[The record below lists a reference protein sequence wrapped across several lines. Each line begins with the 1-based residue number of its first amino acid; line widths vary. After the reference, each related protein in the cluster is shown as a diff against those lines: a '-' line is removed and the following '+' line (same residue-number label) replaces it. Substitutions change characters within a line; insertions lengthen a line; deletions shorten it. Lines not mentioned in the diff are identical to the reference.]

1 MISPNEPID
10 KKPLMNLWGLSILL
24 IFILI
29 FQLVGFFL
37 SKIILA
43 TVFNISADQVADLM
57 SHPDGTA
64 LSINIGRFSNLIN
77 FLCYMGIPS
86 VLFLL
91 INRVSINEIG
101 HYNLKPILPKIGWS
115 VLLGISA
122 IPVISVL
129 TKWTSHLPF
138 PESVESIAKKL
149 SNMRNVLFENMLDM
163 NHISELLFCV
173 VLIALI
179 PAILEEFIFRG
190 IILKIGLLQYKKTLT
205 AILFQGFVFA
215 IIHLSLYELPGIF
228 LMGSIFGYLAFKN
241 SNLWYNTIVHF
252 IFNGVTVFLYYY
264 VSQEFKRSG
273 IHYNVDEILANFLFA
288 IPASIL
294 MGLSIFNLTKLENE

>member
-1 MISPNEPID
+1 
-10 KKPLMNLWGLSILL
+10 MNLWGLSILL

-43 TVFNISADQVADLM
+43 TAFNISTDQVAELM
-57 SHPDGTA
+57 SRPNGTA

-77 FLCYMGIPS
+77 FLCYMGVPS

-91 INRVSINEIG
+91 INRISINEIG
-101 HYNLKPILPKIGWS
+101 HYNKKPLLPKIGWS

-129 TKWTSHLPF
+129 TKWTSQLPF
-138 PESVESIAKKL
+138 PESVEAIAKKL
-149 SNMRNVLFENMLDM
+149 SNMRNILFENMLDM

-190 IILKIGLLQYKKTLT
+190 IILKIGLLQYKKALT
-205 AILFQGFVFA
+205 AVLFQGFVFA

-241 SNLWYNTIVHF
+241 SHLWYNTITHF

-264 VSQEFKRSG
+264 VSQEFERSG

-288 IPASIL
+288 IPASII
-294 MGLSIFNLTKLENE
+294 MGLSIFNLTKLEK

>member
-1 MISPNEPID
+1 
-10 KKPLMNLWGLSILL
+10 MNLWGLSILL

-43 TVFNISADQVADLM
+43 AAFNISTDQVAELM
-57 SHPDGTA
+57 SRPNGTA

-77 FLCYMGIPS
+77 FLCYMGVPS

-91 INRVSINEIG
+91 INRISINEIG
-101 HYNLKPILPKIGWS
+101 HYNKKPLLLKIGWS

-129 TKWTSHLPF
+129 TKWTSQLPF
-138 PESVESIAKKL
+138 PESVEGIAKKL

-163 NHISELLFCV
+163 NHISELLFCI

-190 IILKIGLLQYKKTLT
+190 IILKIGLLQYKKALT
-205 AILFQGFVFA
+205 AFLFQGFVFA

-241 SNLWYNTIVHF
+241 SHLWYNTITHF

-288 IPASIL
+288 IPASII
-294 MGLSIFNLTKLENE
+294 MGLSIFNLTKQENE